1 MARILIIEDE
11 PEIRANLQRFLRLE
25 GYEAIEAGDGRQGLA
40 AARAERPDLI
50 LCDVRMPELDGFEV
64 LAALRADPATA
75 AIPFAFLT
83 ASADRD
89 LRKLGLDLGA
99 HDYLTKPFDL
109 GALRELIA
117 RRLAER

>member
-11 PEIRANLQRFLRLE
+11 AEIRANLRRFLRLE
-25 GYEAIEAGDGRQGLA
+25 GHEAIEAADGRQGLA

-75 AIPFAFLT
+75 AIPFVFLT
-83 ASADRD
+83 ASAERD
-89 LRKLGLDLGA
+89 HRKLGLDLGA
-99 HDYLTKPFDL
+99 HDYVTKPFDL
-109 GALRELIA
+109 DALRALVA
-117 RRLAER
+117 RRLAGR